1 MPAPPE
7 VLALIQRFADNRE
20 EYQSP
25 AYKEAQL
32 RQEFIDPLFAALG
45 WDMDN
50 RSGKAE
56 AYKDVIHEDAI
67 KVGGGHKAPDYCFR
81 IGGTRKFF
89 VEAKKPAENIKDD
102 AGHAF
107 QLRRYSWSAKLPL
120 SILTDFEETAVYDCR
135 IKPHKDDKASVARVL
150 FIRFT
155 ELAEKWDELAGIF
168 SKEAIE
174 KGSFDRYAESNKR
187 KRGTAEVD
195 GSFLQDIESWRL
207 ELAKNLAL
215 RNPQLDQ
222 RELNFAVTRIIDRII
237 FLRIAEDR
245 GIEDYGRLQALT
257 NGEGI
262 YRRLG
267 EVFRRADDRYNS
279 GLFHFEKEQDRKED
293 LDELTL
299 DLAIDDKVL
308 QGIVRSLYYP
318 ESPYE
323 FSVITADI
331 LGQVYEQ
338 FLGKVIKL
346 TAGHRATVEEK
357 PEVRKAGGVYYTP
370 TYIVD
375 YIVQQTVGK
384 LLGPPDPKAATSGR
398 GSSGSEAATSGRSSL
413 TPKQA
418 AKLKIL
424 DPACGSGSF
433 LIGAYQHLLDW
444 HRDWYLADGPEKHR
458 KEIFQAAGGQWQLT
472 IPERKRILLNNIYG
486 VDIDLQAVEVT
497 KLSLCLK
504 VLEGA
509 SRAAL
514 DQQLRIFE
522 KNRALPDLGNNIKCG
537 NSLIG
542 PDFYDGQ
549 QMSFLDEE
557 ERYRINVFDWSGND
571 GFPEIMK
578 SGGFDVVIG
587 NPPYIRMEIFKSI
600 KDYLRT
606 KYAIHDER
614 SDMYGYFIE
623 QEHKLLRHGGKF
635 GMIVSNKFLR
645 SNYGRPLRQFLRK
658 EGTVERVVDF
668 AGLPV
673 FAGAT
678 VRTIVLI
685 TSRRNGTPANM
696 EYCPPLDAETFGA
709 LTRGRLSVA
718 DAIRGRSYEVSPPP
732 VEGEPWGFSN
742 QAVAA
747 LLDRIKCCGQRLFD
761 YCGGRICMGVKSGLT
776 EAFVIDTPLR
786 DRIVKRNKR
795 SAEIVKPFV
804 NGRDVRRYFLD
815 AQGLFLIYTYHGV
828 PIEKYPQIE
837 KHLLP
842 FKARLRDRATKQEWY
857 ELQQPQL
864 RFTEF
869 LEGPKII
876 FPDISTSPRFALDES
891 GHYGSNTT
899 YFIPGRDLYLLAL
912 LNSKVGNFYFVNT
925 CAGLEGKGETYLRF
939 FGQYLEGFPVALI
952 EGKGNQQ
959 RVRIEE
965 LADQMLSLHAKLAAT
980 KPGHARTVLE
990 RQIAATDRQ
999 IDQLV
1004 YQLYGLTAEEI
1015 ALVEQSAAK

>member
-1 MPAPPE
+1 LPAPPE

-20 EYQSP
+20 DYQS
-25 AYKEAQL
+25 AQYKEAHL

-135 IKPHKDDKASVARVL
+135 IKPDKDDKASVARVL

-168 SKEAIE
+168 SKDAIE

-195 GSFLQDIESWRL
+195 ASFLEDIESWRL

-222 RELNFAVTRIIDRII
+222 RELNFAVQRIIDRIV

-257 NGEGI
+257 NGEGV

-267 EVFRRADDRYNS
+267 EFFRRADDRYNS
-279 GLFHFEKEQDRKED
+279 GLFHFERERDRKED
-293 LDELTL
+293 PDELTL
-299 DLAIDDKVL
+299 TLSLDDKVL
-308 QGIVRSLYYP
+308 REIIRGLYYP

-338 FLGKVIKL
+338 FLGKIIKL
-346 TAGHRATVEEK
+346 SAGHRATVEEK

-384 LLGPPDPKAATSGR
+384 LLEGK
-398 GSSGSEAATSGRSSL
+398 

-433 LIGAYQHLLDW
+433 LIGAYQHFLDW
-444 HRDWYLADGPEKHR
+444 YRDWYLADGPEKHR
-458 KEIFQAAGGQWQLT
+458 KEIFQAGGGQWQLT

-514 DQQLRIFE
+514 DQQLRMFD

-542 PDFYDGQ
+542 PDFYNGQ

-557 ERYRINVFDWSGND
+557 ERYRINVFDWSGKG

-578 SGGFDVVIG
+578 AGGFDAVIG
-587 NPPYIRMEIFKSI
+587 NPPYIRMETFKSI
-600 KDYLRT
+600 KEYLRA
-606 KYAIHDER
+606 KYSTHDER

-645 SNYGRPLRQFLRK
+645 SNYGRPLRQFLRR

-673 FAGAT
+673 FEGAT

-696 EYCPPLDAETFGA
+696 EYCPPLDAQSFDA
-709 LTRGRLSVA
+709 LKNGRLSVTQ
-718 DAIRGRSYEVSPPP
+718 AIEGKSYEVSPPP
-732 VEGEPWGFSN
+732 VEGEAWGFANRS
-742 QAVAA
+742 VAS
-747 LLDRIKCCGQRLFD
+747 LLEKIKSHGQRLLD
-761 YCGGRICMGVKSGLT
+761 HCGGRICMGVKSGLT
-776 EAFVIDTPLR
+776 DAFVIDDATR

-795 SAEIVKPFV
+795 SAEIIKPFV
-804 NGRDVRRYFLD
+804 NGRDVRRYFVD
-815 AQGLFLIYTYHGV
+815 PPGLFLIYTYHGV
-828 PIEKYPQIE
+828 PIEKYPQLE
-837 KHLLP
+837 AHLLP
-842 FKARLRDRATKQEWY
+842 FKSRLRDRATNQEWY

-864 RFTEF
+864 RFSEY
-869 LEGPKII
+869 LDGPKII
-876 FPDISTSPRFALDES
+876 FPDISTSPRFALDEN
-891 GHYGSNTT
+891 GHYGSNTI

-912 LNSKVGNFYFVNT
+912 LNSKVGNFYFVHT
-925 CAGLEGKGETYLRF
+925 CAGLESKGETYLRF
-939 FGQYLEGFPVALI
+939 FGQYLEGFPVPMLD
-952 EGKGNQQ
+952 EGDKSAKQQ
-959 RVRIEE
+959 RSRIDS
-965 LADQMLSLHAKLAAT
+965 LVNQMLALHAKLAAT
-980 KPGHARTVLE
+980 KPGHTRTVLE

-1004 YQLYGLTAEEI
+1004 YQLYGLTDEEI
-1015 ALVEQSAAK
+1015 ALVEQATK